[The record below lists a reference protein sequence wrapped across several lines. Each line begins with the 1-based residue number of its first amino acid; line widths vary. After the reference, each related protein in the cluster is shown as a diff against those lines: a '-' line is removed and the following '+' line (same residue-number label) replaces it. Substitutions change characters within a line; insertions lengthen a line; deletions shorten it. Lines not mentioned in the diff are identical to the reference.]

1 MISVGMEGVSQE
13 GGMAFDG
20 GQSAFD
26 GGQSDWSK
34 VWDEESNATNS

>member
-20 GQSAFD
+20 GQS
-26 GGQSDWSK
+26 DWSK
-34 VWDEESNATNS
+34 VLDEESNATNS